1 MIGQKKD
8 LNSNKP
14 IRFHLK
20 LNMGITDVPKLEGS
34 MPLIC
39 FILNI
44 FTGGWGTILAAI
56 LDPNGFNLIQL
67 IIGIVQ
73 SWLAYFLVGWIWG
86 LIWGWLIF
94 KAPSK

>member
-1 MIGQKKD
+1 
-8 LNSNKP
+8 
-14 IRFHLK
+14 
-20 LNMGITDVPKLEGS
+20 
-34 MPLIC
+34 
-39 FILNI
+39 
-44 FTGGWGTILAAI
+44 
-56 LDPNGFNLIQL
+56 L